1 MRLNLWNDHVRDEIY
16 RAIIRAQTWH
26 NLRKIGMIAT
36 LTHDAARKK
45 INIKTAALFAPVAQ
59 WIECWPPKPKVA
71 RSIRAGRAIKT
82 LWFFW

>member
-36 LTHDAARKK
+36 LTHAAARKNK
-45 INIKTAALFAPVAQ
+45 YKQRHCLRP
-59 WIECWPPKPKVA
+59 
-71 RSIRAGRAIKT
+71 
-82 LWFFW
+82 

>member
-45 INIKTAALFAPVAQ
+45 
-59 WIECWPPKPKVA
+59 
-71 RSIRAGRAIKT
+71 
-82 LWFFW
+82 

>member
-1 MRLNLWNDHVRDEIY
+1 MRLNLWSDHLRDEIY

-45 INIKTAALFAPVAQ
+45 INIKQRHCLRP
-59 WIECWPPKPKVA
+59 
-71 RSIRAGRAIKT
+71 
-82 LWFFW
+82 